1 MSVRARV
8 APAAPAFTV
17 AEVLRVGLPDYA
29 REHRL
34 PPHHWRALR
43 AIMACRTA
51 ELGGHLY
58 QCSKCEERQFVP
70 HSCRNRH

>member
-1 MSVRARV
+1 MSLRARV

-34 PPHHWRALR
+34 PPHHWRVLR
-43 AIMACRTA
+43 AITACRTTGRLLPSTCA
-51 ELGGHLY
+51 AAM
-58 QCSKCEERQFVP
+58 P
-70 HSCRNRH
+70 